1 MRDGIAKYT
10 KDKGRPPQSLN
21 ELVDTGYISHIPRDP
36 VTNELDWVVVL
47 YDCSASANC
56 KQGIKDLHSASTAK
70 STKGSLYSV
79 NKSQRLTDMW
89 GNVVAGIELDPWG
102 GETNRSWNSFYQPHL
117 YTTWERGRVGWRPH
131 PMFLSPMTPPA
142 IALP

>member
-1 MRDGIAKYT
+1 MNSQICLVLIFFLGCSVSSCAFRQGYNEGLSESKETYLRSHLSAMRDGIAKYT

-70 STKGSLYSV
+70 SPKGSLYS
-79 NKSQRLTDMW
+79 DW
-89 GNVVAGIELDPWG
+89 
-102 GETNRSWNSFYQPHL
+102 
-117 YTTWERGRVGWRPH
+117 
-131 PMFLSPMTPPA
+131 
-142 IALP
+142 